1 MTFPIIITL
10 CGSIDVSAMHNFSGV
25 YSLKGI
31 TAVANIHAAFPKD
44 IAIFIHKSLDKETR
58 YAAALE
64 CKNRKQAN
72 DLVIY
77 KYIVSTIP
85 RFQQ

>member
-1 MTFPIIITL
+1 
-10 CGSIDVSAMHNFSGV
+10 MHNFAGT

-31 TAVANIHAAFPKD
+31 TAVANVHAAFPKD
-44 IAIFIHKSLDKETR
+44 IAIFIHKTFDKETW

-64 CKNRKQAN
+64 CRNRKQAN

-77 KYIVSTIP
+77 KYIVSSIS
-85 RFQQ
+85 RDLM